1 MHECKYFQFK
11 LHGISKLQFFVSYFI
26 FLNSIKLY
34 IFIYMPISDNYFN
47 LIKNRKKN
55 PRNFVI
61 SYNKYERLQ
70 SEVSSGLF
78 SKKFQNKQFI
88 SFFLCSIVFLQQEV
102 ILDFSLN
109 KEGSKD
115 CRFCHIKVTL
125 FLLIMI
131 IN

>member
-70 SEVSSGLF
+70 SEVSSDLF
-78 SKKFQNKQFI
+78 
-88 SFFLCSIVFLQQEV
+88 C
-102 ILDFSLN
+102 
-109 KEGSKD
+109 
-115 CRFCHIKVTL
+115 
-125 FLLIMI
+125 
-131 IN
+131 